1 MCAERTQPDLISF
14 PCAARALLAGL
25 AETSCVLSLGCG
37 SAKGL
42 LLHPQEHFFKVME
55 RCQELGMTGNLIYS
69 LQKARRMRNLS
80 GFKSIMTH
88 PQAVGEPGGPQPHE
102 QSGLIPANL
111 HIPTKSDCSN
121 SPLPSVLYNS
131 HWLSGC
137 MAAFWKPAP
146 SPYNLGLFS
155 RRSRAERDT

>member
-1 MCAERTQPDLISF
+1 MCAERTQPDLIPF

-25 AETSCVLSLGCG
+25 AETSCVLSVGCG

-69 LQKARRMRNLS
+69 LQKCKKNAKSQWFQEHHDPPTGRGRARR
-80 GFKSIMTH
+80 
-88 PQAVGEPGGPQPHE
+88 PPHE

-121 SPLPSVLYNS
+121 SPLPSVQFTLAV
-131 HWLSGC
+131 WLHGC
-137 MAAFWKPAP
+137 ILETCSLTLQFRLVLQEIQ
-146 SPYNLGLFS
+146 S
-155 RRSRAERDT
+155 

>member
-1 MCAERTQPDLISF
+1 MCAERTQPDLIPF

-25 AETSCVLSLGCG
+25 AETSCVLFVGCG

-88 PQAVGEPGGPQPHE
+88 PQAAGEPGDPHMNN
-102 QSGLIPANL
+102 QGLYQQTFIFPPNQTVQTALSLLFFTIHIGCLVAWLYFGNL
-111 HIPTKSDCSN
+111 LPHPTI
-121 SPLPSVLYNS
+121 
-131 HWLSGC
+131 
-137 MAAFWKPAP
+137 
-146 SPYNLGLFS
+146 
-155 RRSRAERDT
+155 